1 MTSILAIVPGDRA
14 LAGEV
19 WGLALAL
26 QGDRQLALSIG
37 DEAVGPRGLSVNA
50 VYRAVGWKTPQQ
62 LAQLVDDVVKKEGM
76 TRVICPRGELGLMT
90 AARFARLTDAALFSG
105 VAQGSGLDSVVIPI
119 YGGQV
124 MAEVEVDA
132 PLAVLIPRARAFR
145 AEVSALDGTTLT
157 ALHASPMGVD
167 PDAALQLLAEQRDE
181 GPQLES
187 ASIVVSG
194 GRGLGGPQGFERLDR
209 LAAIVGGTVAASRA
223 AVDAG
228 WIDQSRQVGQT
239 GVTVTPEVYFAIGI
253 SGAIQHLAGMRQAKR
268 VVAINAD
275 PNAPIFRH
283 ADLGVVGDFAA
294 VLDGMLEV
302 LQ

>member
-1 MTSILAIVPGDRA
+1 MAE
-14 LAGEV
+14 EV

-26 QGDRQLALSIG
+26 KGDRLLALSL
-37 DEAVGPRGLSVNA
+37 DEAVLGPTNGGVDA
-50 VYRAVGWKTPQQ
+50 VYRADGWHTAQQ
-62 LAQLVDDVVKKEGM
+62 VARLVDQVVKKEGI
-76 TRVICPRGELGLMT
+76 TRVICPRGEFGLMT
-90 AARFARLTDAALFSG
+90 AARLAHLTDAALFSG
-105 VAQGSGLDSVVIPI
+105 VAQGSQADSVVIPI

-124 MAEVEVDA
+124 MADVELDA
-132 PLAVLIPRARAFR
+132 PLAVFIPRARAFT
-145 AEVSALDGTTLT
+145 AEVSALDGATMVLQ
-157 ALHASPMGVD
+157 ASPDSND
-167 PDAALQLLAEQRDE
+167 PDAALQLLAEQQDE

-194 GRGLGGPQGFERLDR
+194 GRGLGAPEGFERLER
-209 LAAIVGGTVAASRA
+209 LAALVGGTVGASRA

-239 GVTVTPEVYFAIGI
+239 GVTVAPDVYFAIGI

-283 ADLGVVGDFAA
+283 ADLGVVGDFAS
-294 VLDGMLEV
+294 VLDGMLDV
-302 LQ
+302 LQGQGEAQ